1 MSEGMNDKEIY
12 NIDWAIHS
20 FFFLKNNV
28 TNMIVNWV
36 EGYSLII
43 PVLKELSFYR
53 FFLFVYLFFIHV
65 LYLKFLM
72 CFFFFWL
79 MLSNIFLN
87 SPSKSSCF
95 KGYLVP
101 HWVDIPLFNHFLNMP
116 NNLFLTFCYYR

>member
-1 MSEGMNDKEIY
+1 MSEGMNNKEIY

-20 FFFLKNNV
+20 FFFLKNTV

-53 FFLFVYLFFIHV
+53 FFPYVYLFFIHV

-72 CFFFFWL
+72 FYFF
-79 MLSNIFLN
+79 
-87 SPSKSSCF
+87 
-95 KGYLVP
+95 LVN
-101 HWVDIPLFNHFLNMP
+101 VVKHFP
-116 NNLFLTFCYYR
+116 KFSQ